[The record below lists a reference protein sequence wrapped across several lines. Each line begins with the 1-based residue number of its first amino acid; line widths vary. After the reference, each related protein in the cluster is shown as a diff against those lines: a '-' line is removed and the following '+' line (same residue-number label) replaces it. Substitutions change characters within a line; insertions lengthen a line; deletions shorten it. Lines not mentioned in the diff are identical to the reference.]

1 MHPTILIFL
10 QPFISFKSSLLK
22 IFIKDHLTKCGT
34 ASCCISELVIN
45 FSTEKTTGAWTGDAL
60 TKFMVALC
68 FLGFCSYDLA
78 KRAALTQIKYKICF
92 IFYIG

>member
-1 MHPTILIFL
+1 M
-10 QPFISFKSSLLK
+10 Q
-22 IFIKDHLTKCGT
+22 CGT

-45 FSTEKTTGAWTGDAL
+45 FFVFTEKTTGAWTGDAL
-60 TKFMVALC
+60 TKFKVALC

-78 KRAALTQIKYKICF
+78 KRAALTQIKFKICF